1 MKKLVCTLA
10 AVLLV
15 SLFCASALAAI
26 PVNANVAALIGE
38 DGTVIVEPGEYT
50 QFIDFGMPGLFAAQ
64 TPQVFSRP
72 AFEKMMQYEKESSC
86 VLTDECSAAVGCG
99 IACRIVPGSAE
110 NLKITAAGDLPAAER
125 IAARIQ
131 CGQ

>member
-38 DGTVIVEPGEYT
+38 DGTVIVEPANT
-50 QFIDFGMPGLFAAQ
+50 RSSSTSAC
-64 TPQVFSRP
+64 P
-72 AFEKMMQYEKESSC
+72 A
-86 VLTDECSAAVGCG
+86 CSP
-99 IACRIVPGSAE
+99 RRRR
-110 NLKITAAGDLPAAER
+110 TANS
-125 IAARIQ
+125 
-131 CGQ
+131 

>member
-38 DGTVIVEPGEYT
+38 DGKIAWVKVYEIRTLP
-50 QFIDFGMPGLFAAQ
+50 DF
-64 TPQVFSRP
+64 
-72 AFEKMMQYEKESSC
+72 EE
-86 VLTDECSAAVGCG
+86 VLAV
-99 IACRIVPGSAE
+99 
-110 NLKITAAGDLPAAER
+110 LKK
-125 IAARIQ
+125 
-131 CGQ
+131 